1 MSSQM
6 DWNIGLV
13 TVNAPHFYF
22 PLASLILFTHQL
34 SMIVLPLAA
43 YYAIRTS
50 SGSGN
55 LKAKSPVQG
64 HLKEVLAEDDSR
76 KPKSPIVEYVLVCT
90 ASIIWPGLIIPS
102 VIAVHGLGSEY
113 PQTWTK
119 DDKMWLKDFLPHDLP
134 LARILAFVYPSE
146 SFNDPDLVDF
156 RDLAGSLLRCIVN
169 DREGLHSDSEVGSI
183 QFALNR

>member
-1 MSSQM
+1 MNW
-6 DWNIGLV
+6 DFGLV
-13 TVNAPHFYF
+13 TVNAPSFAF
-22 PLASLILFTHQL
+22 PLASLNLFTLQL
-34 SMIVLPLAA
+34 SIIVLPLAA
-43 YYAIRTS
+43 YAILSR
-50 SGSGN
+50 SGN
-55 LKAKSPVQG
+55 SKSKSPVQG
-64 HLKEVLAEDDSR
+64 HLEEVLAEGDSR
-76 KPKSPIVEYVLVCT
+76 KSKSPIIEYVPN
-90 ASIIWPGLIIPS
+90 ASTISPRLIIPS

-119 DDKMWLKDFLPHDLP
+119 DGKMWLKDFLPYDIP

-146 SFNDPDLVDF
+146 AFNDPDLVDF